1 MSEPD
6 ADLYQTIAIGHDIA
20 MYIINDSCL
29 DVKVADLFLLNDD
42 LDSMHAETQGQYM
55 LLDGISTDDLLAL
68 LNAFREQGKPFE
80 GIVITR
86 TKVNEVWTL
95 SRLLEEV
102 RREHALMETLK
113 ELDSLLEDCN
123 GIDLSAMKTEDI
135 FCSRTRIRI
144 SKKQE
149 RLSESCARQ
158 WSRQS
163 GSFIERRK
171 TWKKE
176 SA

>member
-80 GIVITR
+80 GIVVTR

-95 SRLLEEV
+95 SRLLAEV

-123 GIDLSAMKTEDI
+123 GIDLSAMKTEDSNELKQALVEGYLLLKDEDQDI
-135 FCSRTRIRI
+135 EEAREAVRKLRKAMEPAVRIVH
-144 SKKQE
+144 
-149 RLSESCARQ
+149 
-158 WSRQS
+158 
-163 GSFIERRK
+163 
-171 TWKKE
+171 
-176 SA
+176 